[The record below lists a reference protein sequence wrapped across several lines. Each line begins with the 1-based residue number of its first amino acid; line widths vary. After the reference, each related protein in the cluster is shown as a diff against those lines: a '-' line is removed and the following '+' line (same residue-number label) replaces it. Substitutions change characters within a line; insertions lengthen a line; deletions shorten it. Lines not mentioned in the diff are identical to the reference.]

1 MEKLCTNKNHSYKHN
16 VLRVYM
22 CIFEYICVEMNISE
36 KRVFDF
42 ADRNDATA
50 TTNESKCVLSKDMS
64 YPCSRLEHTVLYQY
78 LIHTIQALFC
88 MSLHVHDKSLRLLIT
103 QQDFRHTRYG
113 VQCYSYGLITQQDFR
128 HTRYGVQCYLYGL
141 KTGLTTPNCIDGFVW
156 FLVFNAT
163 FSNISAISW

>member
-16 VLRVYM
+16 VLCVYM
-22 CIFEYICVEMNISE
+22 CIFEYSCVEMNTSE
-36 KRVFDF
+36 KRVIDLADRNVTSKQRVFDF

-88 MSLHVHDKSLRLLIT
+88 MSLHVHDKGLRLLIT

-113 VQCYSYGLITQQDFR
+113 VQCYSYGF
-128 HTRYGVQCYLYGL
+128 

-156 FLVFNAT
+156 FLVFSAT